1 MKLRVLA
8 ALAAVVVGSAALAP
22 VRAQDTSSE
31 KGKLSYAIGYEI
43 GSDLKRRKLDVDLNT
58 VMRAI
63 QDGHSEREPAVAKE
77 EMAKSLQAMQ
87 EKALAEARAEFERI
101 SAENKAR
108 SDKFLADNRAKQGVQ
123 VLPSGIQYRV
133 IETGTG
139 PQPNAQ
145 SQVQMHFRG
154 SLASGQE
161 FASSYAS
168 QGGNE
173 PQPVTMVVKDA
184 PLAGLQE
191 VLPLM
196 KAGSRWEVFLPP
208 EKAYGNNPRS
218 PIGPNQAVVF
228 DVRLVGVK

>member
-1 MKLRVLA
+1 MKLHVLA
-8 ALAAVVVGSAALAP
+8 ALVVVVVGAAALAP
-22 VRAQDTSSE
+22 ARAQDTSSE

-58 VMRAI
+58 VLRAI
-63 QDGHSEREPAVAKE
+63 QDGHAEREPVVAKDV
-77 EMAKSLQAMQ
+77 MAKSLQAMQ
-87 EKALAEARAEFERI
+87 EKALAEARAEFERV

-108 SDKFLADNRAKQGVQ
+108 SDKFLADNRVKQGVQ
-123 VLPSGIQYRV
+123 VLPSGVQYRV

-139 PQPNAQ
+139 TQPTAD

-154 SLASGQE
+154 SLITGQE
-161 FASSYAS
+161 FASSYAT
-168 QGGNE
+168 QGGTE
-173 PQPVTMVVKDA
+173 PQPLTMVVKDA
-184 PLAGLQE
+184 PLPGLQE

-208 EKAYGNNPRS
+208 EKAYGNSPRS

-228 DVRLVGVK
+228 DVRLIGVK